1 MKIRPQIFAGKKRHS
16 CCGLTMIEMLVAT
29 AIGVFIGGSIITTGT
44 TLSTTMAAIG
54 NYCDLNSASR
64 NTLDVMSADLRNT
77 AVVTSVDSKQVTVS
91 NVLTGDL
98 ISYAWNGSNSF
109 TRSFNGTSKV
119 MLKNCDFLSFANF
132 SRNPTN
138 GFQFIPATSAATTK
152 LLSVSWRCSRKIMGA
167 KLNTESIQTAQICIR
182 N

>member
-1 MKIRPQIFAGKKRHS
+1 MLNLRPQLIARKKQRL
-16 CCGLTMIEMLVAT
+16 CGLTLIELLVSV
-29 AIGVFIGGSIITTGT
+29 AIGVFVGGSIITTGT

-54 NYCDLNSASR
+54 NYCDLNSSSR

-77 AVVTSVDSKQVTVS
+77 AVVTAIDSKQVTVS

-98 ISYAWNGSNSF
+98 ITYAWNGSNTF
-109 TRSFNGTSKV
+109 TRTFNGASKT
-119 MLKNCDFLSFANF
+119 MLKNCDYLTFANF

-138 GFQFIPATSAATTK
+138 GFQFVPATTAATTK
-152 LLSVSWRCSRKIMGA
+152 LISVSWRCSRKIMGA